1 MKDFE
6 ELRKLCCTDNPDGIK
21 MTAAS
26 NGIEKDIK
34 KGGNLILQTGKG
46 ILKLKKKKE
55 VRENSS
61 TVIKGQNGKSTGNL
75 CLEMERKGQKNFALK
90 GKSVLEQKLVKTCL
104 DEGYV
109 NKPGNINN
117 MNTEEKA
124 KHKTKSVGRTN
135 KPNKEIP
142 TLSDSQY
149 EKLFQS
155 VIDKTLEEC
164 IASCKRHEMQSFQD
178 SELLLTSE
186 NIEPSINTEPSIEM
200 QGVRRVKARAKDKKV
215 NKLSRKNKIIIDIN
229 EASEVKKEGRKNKR
243 KGQPKKIVPDYT
255 RFIDDDE
262 ETTLDNYVAWVQCS
276 RKVCGKWRR
285 LKDNV
290 DPATLPQDW
299 ICSQNPDPLYNI
311 CDLPE
316 EAWEG
321 RENDVIYAE
330 LVPGSIVWAK
340 QFGYPWWPAMVEHDP
355 QTGKYF
361 MFTSDSDQFPSKYH
375 VTFFDD
381 TVSHAWIAAS
391 HIKNFQELPQEK
403 NTSKQDFKKR
413 INAGKKM
420 AEEAQRV
427 KIQERFSLFGF
438 AVRYKRNG
446 GAELSDHN
454 SSQGSLEAPCNIKK
468 TKRSKSK
475 NVEDDWNEDS
485 ADRMPI
491 AAGSHQQ
498 KARKEK
504 DMDLIQGELKRQRK
518 QESPVQLVK
527 KDHLTRPKQ
536 FRDPT
541 LKRNNTRKEFE
552 EAADSTGVKEPE
564 RGLLKAKPKG
574 FMTGLANLRI
584 NCITLPDGLD
594 LVMNDTVLISTPNS
608 W

>member
-262 ETTLDNYVAWVQCS
+262 ETTLEFSNQLSPSFIATSRSDTTKGSGSMEPSRGDNSHVMPAGNSNPWATAVAMREYQPEEEKEDKNVQDSPAQSTSRSLSRGTGEFGQHRNPVFEGHQLEGEVGDNLASKFLEIQQEGFHILHGDLVQLQETLGEGISGFS
-276 RKVCGKWRR
+276 RKLAKR
-285 LKDNV
+285 LVRISNQMSV
-290 DPATLPQDW
+290 LVE
-299 ICSQNPDPLYNI
+299 LLHNI
-311 CDLPE
+311 NT
-316 EAWEG
+316 A
-321 RENDVIYAE
+321 
-330 LVPGSIVWAK
+330 LVPGS
-340 QFGYPWWPAMVEHDP
+340 
-355 QTGKYF
+355 
-361 MFTSDSDQFPSKYH
+361 SDQFS
-375 VTFFDD
+375 VACQT
-381 TVSHAWIAAS
+381 
-391 HIKNFQELPQEK
+391 
-403 NTSKQDFKKR
+403 TSKEVQDPFTHTTKEQVGPEFIKSIVPSPPFQSETLRKR
-413 INAGKKM
+413 RLSMTRSEDKSSKV
-420 AEEAQRV
+420 V
-427 KIQERFSLFGF
+427 K
-438 AVRYKRNG
+438 V
-446 GAELSDHN
+446 D
-454 SSQGSLEAPCNIKK
+454 
-468 TKRSKSK
+468 
-475 NVEDDWNEDS
+475 V
-485 ADRMPI
+485 
-491 AAGSHQQ
+491 
-498 KARKEK
+498 
-504 DMDLIQGELKRQRK
+504 
-518 QESPVQLVK
+518 
-527 KDHLTRPKQ
+527 
-536 FRDPT
+536 
-541 LKRNNTRKEFE
+541 
-552 EAADSTGVKEPE
+552 
-564 RGLLKAKPKG
+564 
-574 FMTGLANLRI
+574 
-584 NCITLPDGLD
+584 
-594 LVMNDTVLISTPNS
+594 
-608 W
+608 

>member
-6 ELRKLCCTDNPDGIK
+6 ELRKLCCTDNPDEIK

-75 CLEMERKGQKNFALK
+75 CLELERKGQKNFTLK

-109 NKPGNINN
+109 NKPGNVNN
-117 MNTEEKA
+117 KNTEEKA
-124 KHKTKSVGRTN
+124 KHKTKGVGRTN

-200 QGVRRVKARAKDKKV
+200 QGVRRVKTRAKDKKV

-229 EASEVKKEGRKNKR
+229 EASEAKKEGRKNKR

-299 ICSQNPDPLYNI
+299 ICSQNPDPLYNM

-391 HIKNFQELPQEK
+391 YIKNFQELPQEK

-427 KIQERFSLFGF
+427 KIQERLSLFGF

-454 SSQGSLEAPCNIKK
+454 SSQGSLEVPCNIKK

-475 NVEDDWNEDS
+475 NVEDDWNE
-485 ADRMPI
+485 I
-491 AAGSHQQ
+491 W
-498 KARKEK
+498 
-504 DMDLIQGELKRQRK
+504 
-518 QESPVQLVK
+518 
-527 KDHLTRPKQ
+527 T
-536 FRDPT
+536 
-541 LKRNNTRKEFE
+541 
-552 EAADSTGVKEPE
+552 
-564 RGLLKAKPKG
+564 
-574 FMTGLANLRI
+574 
-584 NCITLPDGLD
+584 
-594 LVMNDTVLISTPNS
+594 
-608 W
+608 

>member
-55 VRENSS
+55 
-61 TVIKGQNGKSTGNL
+61 
-75 CLEMERKGQKNFALK
+75 
-90 GKSVLEQKLVKTCL
+90 
-104 DEGYV
+104 
-109 NKPGNINN
+109 
-117 MNTEEKA
+117 
-124 KHKTKSVGRTN
+124 
-135 KPNKEIP
+135 EIP

-164 IASCKRHEMQSFQD
+164 I
-178 SELLLTSE
+178 
-186 NIEPSINTEPSIEM
+186 
-200 QGVRRVKARAKDKKV
+200 
-215 NKLSRKNKIIIDIN
+215 
-229 EASEVKKEGRKNKR
+229 
-243 KGQPKKIVPDYT
+243 
-255 RFIDDDE
+255 
-262 ETTLDNYVAWVQCS
+262 DNYVAWVQCS

-564 RGLLKAKPKG
+564 RGLLKAKPKVNKASNHDHSKNTSCLNKDLYNMEHSAASDLNAG
-574 FMTGLANLRI
+574 EHSIGHKDTLRDSFMTLGKGKGRKN
-584 NCITLPDGLD
+584 
-594 LVMNDTVLISTPNS
+594 NDFTAMFLEATEKKQEIKLFSDDDMEILTAKKS
-608 W
+608 EEEEEFAEFMFEE

>member
-6 ELRKLCCTDNPDGIK
+6 ELRKLCCTDNPDEIK

-55 VRENSS
+55 
-61 TVIKGQNGKSTGNL
+61 
-75 CLEMERKGQKNFALK
+75 
-90 GKSVLEQKLVKTCL
+90 
-104 DEGYV
+104 
-109 NKPGNINN
+109 
-117 MNTEEKA
+117 
-124 KHKTKSVGRTN
+124 
-135 KPNKEIP
+135 EIP

-200 QGVRRVKARAKDKKV
+200 QGVRRVKTRAKDKKV

-229 EASEVKKEGRKNKR
+229 EASEAKKEGRKNKR

-299 ICSQNPDPLYNI
+299 ICSQNPDPLYNM

-391 HIKNFQELPQEK
+391 YIKNFQELPQEK

-427 KIQERFSLFGF
+427 KIQERLSLFGF

-454 SSQGSLEAPCNIKK
+454 SSQGSLEVPCNIKK

-491 AAGSHQQ
+491 VAGSHQQ

-527 KDHLTRPKQ
+527 KDHLTQPKQ

-564 RGLLKAKPKG
+564 RGLLKAKPKVNKASNHDHSKNTSCLNKDLYNMEHSAASDLNAEEHSIG
-574 FMTGLANLRI
+574 QKDTLRDTFMTLGKGKGRKNNDFTAMFLEATEKKQEINLFSDDDMEI
-584 NCITLPDGLD
+584 LTAKKSEEEEEEEFAEF
-594 LVMNDTVLISTPNS
+594 MFEE
-608 W
+608 

>member
-6 ELRKLCCTDNPDGIK
+6 ELRKLCCTDNPDEIK

-55 VRENSS
+55 
-61 TVIKGQNGKSTGNL
+61 
-75 CLEMERKGQKNFALK
+75 
-90 GKSVLEQKLVKTCL
+90 
-104 DEGYV
+104 
-109 NKPGNINN
+109 
-117 MNTEEKA
+117 
-124 KHKTKSVGRTN
+124 
-135 KPNKEIP
+135 EIP

-164 IASCKRHEMQSFQD
+164 ID
-178 SELLLTSE
+178 
-186 NIEPSINTEPSIEM
+186 
-200 QGVRRVKARAKDKKV
+200 
-215 NKLSRKNKIIIDIN
+215 
-229 EASEVKKEGRKNKR
+229 EASEAKKEGRKNKR

-299 ICSQNPDPLYNI
+299 ICSQNPDPLYNM

-391 HIKNFQELPQEK
+391 YIKNFQELPQEK

-427 KIQERFSLFGF
+427 KIQERLSLFGF

-454 SSQGSLEAPCNIKK
+454 SSQGSLEVPCNIKK

-491 AAGSHQQ
+491 VAGSHQQ

-527 KDHLTRPKQ
+527 KDHLTQPKQ

-564 RGLLKAKPKG
+564 RGLLKAKPKVNKASNHDHSKNTSCLNKDLYNMEHSAASDLNAEEHSIG
-574 FMTGLANLRI
+574 QKDTLRDTFMTLGKGKGRKNNDFTAMFLEATEKKQEINLFSDDDMEI
-584 NCITLPDGLD
+584 LTAKKSEEEEEEEFAEF
-594 LVMNDTVLISTPNS
+594 MFEE
-608 W
+608 